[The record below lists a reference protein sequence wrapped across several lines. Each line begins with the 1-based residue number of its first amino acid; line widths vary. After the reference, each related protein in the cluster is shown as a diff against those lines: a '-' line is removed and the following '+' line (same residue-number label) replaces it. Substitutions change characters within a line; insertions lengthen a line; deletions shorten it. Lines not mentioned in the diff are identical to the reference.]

1 MGLHRAQARKGDWPP
16 DQQSWAEEAAT
27 PPPEE
32 FLDPLVGTLM
42 SEPVLLPCSK
52 TAMDRSTLERL
63 LQTSTVDPFT
73 RTPLRP
79 EEVRPMPELQA
90 RIQAWIKRC
99 TSSPRSNS
107 PAQKRRCPSLRDA
120 S

>member
-1 MGLHRAQARKGDWPP
+1 ML
-16 DQQSWAEEAAT
+16 
-27 PPPEE
+27 EE

-52 TAMDRSTLERL
+52 TAVDRSTLDRL
-63 LQTSTVDPFT
+63 LQTSAADPFT

-79 EEVRPMPELQA
+79 EEVQPMPELQA
-90 RIQAWIKRC
+90 RIQAWIESCK
-99 TSSPRSNS
+99 SSP
-107 PAQKRRCPSLRDA
+107 QTTTGCFFGTEHGCPSLRDV